1 MAALAAD
8 LGVIRTTVDSMRS
21 RLLLAL
27 SGLLLANCREVSR
40 DEAVYAAVWRYQ
52 LASYEHSLAGQ
63 PACIGL
69 TGRAPRVVEDP
80 SSAVVATLNIGVAR
94 VLPASNCKG
103 SRADFVLG
111 PVRYGWKS
119 DADVEGTAIEGDYR
133 YHLEGTGG
141 RWRVT
146 EGVMLFIY

>member
-1 MAALAAD
+1 MH
-8 LGVIRTTVDSMRS
+8 S

-27 SGLLLANCREVSR
+27 SGFLLADCRNASR
-40 DEAVYAAVWRYQ
+40 DEAVHAAVWRYQ
-52 LASYEHSLAGQ
+52 LASYERSLAGH

-69 TGRAPRVVEDP
+69 SGRVPQLVEDP
-80 SSAVVATLNIGVAR
+80 SLGVVAALNGGVAR
-94 VLPASNCKG
+94 VIPASNCKG

-111 PVRYGWKS
+111 PVTYGWMS
-119 DADVEGTAIEGDYR
+119 DAIVEGTALEGHYR
-133 YHLEGTGG
+133 YHLERAGE